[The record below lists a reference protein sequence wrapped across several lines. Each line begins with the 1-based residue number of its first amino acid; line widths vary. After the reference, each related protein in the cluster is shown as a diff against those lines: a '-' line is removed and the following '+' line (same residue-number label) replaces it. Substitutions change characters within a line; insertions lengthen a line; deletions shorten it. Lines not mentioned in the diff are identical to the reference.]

1 MSTLRPYQ
9 QRTLDQ
15 LYAWFEQ
22 HPEGNP
28 CIVMPTGSG
37 KSHVIA
43 AFCRNA
49 LQEFPETKILMLTHV
64 KELISQNAEKMR
76 EHWRDAPLGI
86 FSASIGK
93 RDLGKEIT
101 FAGIQSIRK
110 RAEQLGHIDIILIDE
125 AHLVSHKDEG
135 SYRKL
140 ITDLTIINPNL
151 RVIGLTATPF
161 RLGHGLIT
169 DKPAIFDA
177 LIEPVSIEELVE
189 LGYLSTLRSKRTEI
203 VLDTSEVHKR
213 GGEYIESELQAAID
227 TEKNNREV
235 VEEVLKRAGDRK
247 AWLFFCAGVDHAHHI
262 SYLLN
267 ARGIVSECVT
277 GATNKA
283 EREKILDDFKAGK
296 IQAVTNANVLT
307 TGFNHP
313 DIDLLVMLRP
323 TMSASLYVQ
332 MAGRGMRPKSHTDH
346 CLVLDFAGNVA
357 MHGPVTKVQP
367 SKKKGESEGDAPTK
381 LCEQCHEIVHIS
393 AKVCPNCGAEFPKP
407 PERKFTLHNEDIMGV
422 AANGELNVLTWTWRK
437 QVSRTSGTPMLS
449 CTYYGGLS
457 DKPVTEYLT
466 VGYMGYAGE
475 KAMRTLYNLA
485 QASGALLTGAESM
498 SQDEGLLFIAAQMN
512 KARPPA
518 LITFKL
524 DGKFYQIL
532 TRSWSRATQKTNLSD
547 RSAKVLS
554 YV

>member
-9 QRTLDQ
+9 SRALQM

-22 HPEGNP
+22 NPEGNP
-28 CIVMPTGSG
+28 CIVAPTGSG
-37 KSHVIA
+37 KSHMIA
-43 AFCRNA
+43 AFCKNA

-64 KELISQNAEKMR
+64 KELIQQNASKMR
-76 EHWRDAPLGI
+76 EHWPDAPLGI

-93 RDLGKEIT
+93 KDLGKEIT

-125 AHLVSHKDEG
+125 CHLVSHNDEG

-140 ITDLTIINPNL
+140 ITDLTIINPHL

-169 DKPAIFDA
+169 DDPAIFNE
-177 LIEPVSIEELVE
+177 LIEPVSIESLVE
-189 LGYLSTLRSKRTEI
+189 GGYLSTLRSTRTTLR
-203 VLDTSEVHKR
+203 LDTSEVHKR
-213 GGEYIESELQAAID
+213 GGEFIESELQAAID

-247 AWLFFCAGVDHAHHI
+247 SWLFFCSGVDHAHHI

-267 ARGIVSECVT
+267 QHGIISECVT
-277 GATNKA
+277 GETPKKD
-283 EREKILDDFKAGK
+283 REKILDDFKAGK
-296 IQAVTNANVLT
+296 IQALTNANVLT
-307 TGFNHP
+307 TGFDHP

-357 MHGPVTKVQP
+357 MHGPVTAVQP
-367 SKKKGESEGDAPTK
+367 SKKKGEGDGDPPTK
-381 LCEQCHEIVHIS
+381 VCEHCHEICAIA
-393 AKVCPNCGAEFPKP
+393 AKICPNCKEPFPPP
-407 PERKFTLHNEDIMGV
+407 PEKKFILHNDDIMGV
-422 AANGELNVLTWTWRK
+422 KSNGELAVRSWTWRK
-437 QVSRTSGTPMLS
+437 QISRTSGKPMLS

-466 VGYMGYAGE
+466 VGYMGYSGE

-498 SQDEGLLFIAAQMN
+498 SQDEGLTFLADQMN
-512 KARPPA
+512 KARPPS

-532 TRSWSRATQKTNLSD
+532 TRSWSRATQET
-547 RSAKVLS
+547 AVFA
-554 YV
+554 

>member
-1 MSTLRPYQ
+1 MNDLKTMLRPYQ
-9 QRTLDQ
+9 QRALDQ

-22 HPEGNP
+22 NKEGNP
-28 CIVMPTGSG
+28 CIVAPTGSG
-37 KSHVIA
+37 KSHMIA
-43 AFCRNA
+43 AFCKNA
-49 LQEFPETKILMLTHV
+49 LQDFPETKVLMLTHV
-64 KELISQNAEKMR
+64 RELILQNANKMR
-76 EHWRDAPLGI
+76 EHWPDAPLGI

-93 RDLGKEIT
+93 KDLGKEIT

-110 RAEQLGHIDIILIDE
+110 RAEQLGHIDIIIIDE
-125 AHLVSHKDEG
+125 CHLVSHNDEG

-140 ITDLTIINPNL
+140 ITDLTVINPHL

-189 LGYLSTLRSKRTEI
+189 GGYLSTLRSTRTALR
-203 VLDTSEVHKR
+203 LDTSGVHKR

-235 VEEVLKRAGDRK
+235 VKEVLKRAGDRK

-262 SYLLN
+262 SHLLN
-267 ARGIVSECVT
+267 EHGITSECVT
-277 GATNKA
+277 GKTHKKD
-283 EREKILDDFKAGK
+283 REKILDDFKAGK
-296 IQAVTNANVLT
+296 IQAITNANVLT
-307 TGFNHP
+307 TGFDHP

-346 CLVLDFAGNVA
+346 CLVLDFAGVVA
-357 MHGPVTKVQP
+357 QHGPVTNVQP
-367 SKKKGESEGDAPTK
+367 SKKKGEGEGDPPTK
-381 LCEQCHEIVHIS
+381 VCSECHEICHIS
-393 AKVCPNCGAEFPKP
+393 VKVCPNCGFEFPKP
-407 PERKFTLHNEDIMGV
+407 PERKFTLHNDDIMGIKP
-422 AANGELNVLTWTWRK
+422 NGELAVRSWTWRK
-437 QVSRTSGTPMLS
+437 QTSRTSGKPMLS

-457 DKPVTEYLT
+457 DKPVVEYLT

-485 QASGALLTGAESM
+485 QASGASLTGTESM
-498 SQDEGLLFIAAQMN
+498 SQDEGLFFLADQMN
-512 KARPPA
+512 KARPPS

-532 TRSWSRATQKTNLSD
+532 TRSWKRASQETD
-547 RSAKVLS
+547 IFA
-554 YV
+554 

>member
-1 MSTLRPYQ
+1 MTKLRDYQ
-9 QRTLDQ
+9 QRALTQ

-22 HPEGNP
+22 HAEGNP
-28 CIVMPTGSG
+28 CVVMPTGSG

-43 AFCRNA
+43 SFCKNA

-64 KELISQNAEKMR
+64 KELIQQNASKMR
-76 EHWRDAPLGI
+76 EHWPDAPLGI
-86 FSASIGK
+86 FSASMGK
-93 RDLGKEIT
+93 KDLGKEIT

-125 AHLVSHKDEG
+125 CHLVRHDDEG

-140 ITDLTIINPNL
+140 ITDLTIINPHL

-177 LIEPVSIEELVE
+177 LIEPVSIESLVE
-189 LGYLSTLRSKRTEI
+189 GGYLSTLRSTRTALR
-203 VLDTSEVHKR
+203 LDTSDVHKR
-213 GGEYIESELQAAID
+213 GGEFIESELQAAID

-262 SYLLN
+262 SHLLN
-267 ARGIVSECVT
+267 ERGIVSECVT
-277 GATNKA
+277 GETHKKD
-283 EREKILDDFKAGK
+283 REKILDDFKAGK

-307 TGFNHP
+307 TGFDHP

-357 MHGPVTKVQP
+357 MHGPVTNVQP
-367 SKKKGESEGDAPTK
+367 SKKKGEGEGDAPTK
-381 LCEQCHEIVHIS
+381 LCEQCDEICHIS
-393 AKVCPNCGAEFPKP
+393 AKICPNCKHPFPAP
-407 PERKFTLHNEDIMGV
+407 PERKFTLHNDDIMGV
-422 AANGELNVLTWTWRK
+422 KSNGEMDVTSWTWRK
-437 QVSRTSGTPMLS
+437 QISRTSGKSMLS
-449 CTYYGGLS
+449 VTYYGGLS
-457 DKPVTEYLT
+457 DKPVIEYLT
-466 VGYMGYAGE
+466 VGYMGFAGE

-485 QASGALLTGAESM
+485 QASGASLTGAESM
-498 SQDEGLLFIAAQMN
+498 SQDEGLTFLADQMN
-512 KARPPA
+512 RARPPA
-518 LITFKL
+518 SITFKL

-532 TRSWSRATQKTNLSD
+532 TRSWSRATQKT
-547 RSAKVLS
+547 AVFA
-554 YV
+554 

>member
-1 MSTLRPYQ
+1 MTILRPYQ
-9 QRTLDQ
+9 SRALQM
-15 LYAWFEQ
+15 LYSWFEQ

-43 AFCRNA
+43 SFCKNA

-64 KELISQNAEKMR
+64 KELIQQNAGKMR
-76 EHWRDAPLGI
+76 EHWPEAPLGI
-86 FSASIGK
+86 FSASMGK
-93 RDLGKEIT
+93 KDLGKEIT

-110 RAEQLGHIDIILIDE
+110 RADQLGHIDIILIDE
-125 AHLVSHKDEG
+125 AHLVSHQDEG

-140 ITDLTIINPNL
+140 ITDLTIINPHL

-177 LIEPVSIEELVE
+177 LIEPVSIESLVE
-189 LGYLSTLRSKRTEI
+189 CGYLSTLRSTRTALR
-203 VLDTSEVHKR
+203 LDTSGVHKR

-247 AWLFFCAGVDHAHHI
+247 SWLFFCSGVDHAHHI

-267 ARGIVSECVT
+267 QHGIISECVT
-277 GATNKA
+277 GETHKKD
-283 EREKILDDFKAGK
+283 REKILDDFKAGK
-296 IQAVTNANVLT
+296 IQAITNANVLT
-307 TGFNHP
+307 TGFDHP

-357 MHGPVTKVQP
+357 MHGPVTNVQP
-367 SKKKGESEGDAPTK
+367 SKKKGEGDGDPPTK
-381 LCEQCHEIVHIS
+381 VCSECHEIVHIS
-393 AKVCPNCGAEFPKP
+393 AKVCPNCGFEFPKP
-407 PERKFTLHNEDIMGV
+407 PEKKFILHNDDIMGV
-422 AANGELNVLTWTWRK
+422 KSNGEMDVRSWTWRK
-437 QVSRTSGTPMLS
+437 QISRTSGKPMLS
-449 CTYYGGLS
+449 VTYYGGLS

-466 VGYMGYAGE
+466 VGYMGYSGE

-498 SQDEGLLFIAAQMN
+498 SQDEGLTFLADQMN
-512 KARPPA
+512 KARPPS

-532 TRSWSRATQKTNLSD
+532 TRSWSRATQET
-547 RSAKVLS
+547 AVFA
-554 YV
+554 

>member
-9 QRTLDQ
+9 SRALQM

-22 HPEGNP
+22 NPEGNP
-28 CIVMPTGSG
+28 CIVAPTGSG
-37 KSHVIA
+37 KSHMIA
-43 AFCRNA
+43 AFCKNA

-64 KELISQNAEKMR
+64 KELIQQNAGKMR
-76 EHWRDAPLGI
+76 EHWPDAPLGI
-86 FSASIGK
+86 FSASMGK
-93 RDLGKEIT
+93 KDLGKEIT

-125 AHLVSHKDEG
+125 CHLVSHNDEG

-140 ITDLTIINPNL
+140 ITDLTIINPHL

-169 DKPAIFDA
+169 DDPAIFNE
-177 LIEPVSIEELVE
+177 LIEPVSIESLVE
-189 LGYLSTLRSKRTEI
+189 GGYLSTLRSTRTALR
-203 VLDTSEVHKR
+203 LDTSGVHKR

-247 AWLFFCAGVDHAHHI
+247 AWLFFCAGVNHAHHI
-262 SYLLN
+262 SHLLN
-267 ARGIVSECVT
+267 EHGITSECVT
-277 GATNKA
+277 GKTHKKD
-283 EREKILDDFKAGK
+283 REKILDDFKAGK
-296 IQAVTNANVLT
+296 IQAITNANVLT
-307 TGFNHP
+307 TGFDHP

-323 TMSASLYVQ
+323 TMSAGLYVQ

-357 MHGPVTKVQP
+357 MHGPITNVQPPKKGGSGKGDGDPPTKVC
-367 SKKKGESEGDAPTK
+367 SE
-381 LCEQCHEIVHIS
+381 CHEICHIS
-393 AKVCPNCGAEFPKP
+393 VKVCPNCGFEFPKP
-407 PERKFTLHNEDIMGV
+407 PERKFTLHNDDIMGV
-422 AANGELNVLTWTWRK
+422 KSNGEMDVTSWTWRK
-437 QVSRTSGTPMLS
+437 QISRTSGKPMLS

-457 DKPVTEYLT
+457 DRPVTEYLT
-466 VGYMGYAGE
+466 VGYMGYSGE

-498 SQDEGLLFIAAQMN
+498 SQDEGLTFLADQMN
-512 KARPPA
+512 KARPPSS
-518 LITFKL
+518 ITFKL

-532 TRSWSRATQKTNLSD
+532 TRSWSRAPQETNIF
-547 RSAKVLS
+547 A
-554 YV
+554 

>member
-1 MSTLRPYQ
+1 MSALRPYQ
-9 QRTLDQ
+9 QRALDQ

-22 HPEGNP
+22 NPEGNP

-64 KELISQNAEKMR
+64 KELIQQNASKMR
-76 EHWRDAPLGI
+76 EHWADAPLGI
-86 FSASIGK
+86 FSASMGK
-93 RDLGKEIT
+93 KDLGKEIT

-125 AHLVSHKDEG
+125 AHLVSHNDVG

-140 ITDLTIINPNL
+140 ITDLTIINPHL
-151 RVIGLTATPF
+151 RVVGLTATPF
-161 RLGHGLIT
+161 RLGHGLVT

-177 LIEPVSIEELVE
+177 LIEPVSIESLVE
-189 LGYLSTLRSKRTEI
+189 GGYLSTLRSTRTALR
-203 VLDTSEVHKR
+203 LDTSDVHKR
-213 GGEYIESELQAAID
+213 GGEFIESELQAAID

-247 AWLFFCAGVDHAHHI
+247 AWLFFCSGVDHAHHI

-267 ARGIVSECVT
+267 EKGIISECVT
-277 GATNKA
+277 GETHKKD
-283 EREKILDDFKAGK
+283 REKILDDFKAGK
-296 IQAVTNANVLT
+296 IQAITNANVLT
-307 TGFNHP
+307 TGFDHP

-357 MHGPVTKVQP
+357 MHGPVTNVQP
-367 SKKKGESEGDAPTK
+367 SKKKGEGNGDAGDAPTK
-381 LCEQCHEIVHIS
+381 VCEHCHEICHIS
-393 AKVCPNCGAEFPKP
+393 AKICPNCKEPFPAP
-407 PERKFTLHNEDIMGV
+407 PEKKFVLHNDDIMGINP
-422 AANGELNVLTWTWRK
+422 NGELNVTSWVWRK
-437 QVSRTSGTPMLS
+437 QTSRTSGKPMLS

-485 QASGALLTGAESM
+485 QASSASLTGAESM
-498 SQDEGLLFIAAQMN
+498 SQDEGLLFLATQMN

-532 TRSWSRATQKTNLSD
+532 TRSWSRATQET
-547 RSAKVLS
+547 AVFA
-554 YV
+554 

>member
-1 MSTLRPYQ
+1 MTTLRPYQ
-9 QRTLDQ
+9 QRALDQ

-22 HPEGNP
+22 NPEGNP
-28 CIVMPTGSG
+28 CIVAPTGSG
-37 KSHVIA
+37 KSHIIA

-64 KELISQNAEKMR
+64 KELIQQNASKMR
-76 EHWRDAPLGI
+76 EHWPDAPLGI
-86 FSASIGK
+86 FSASMGK
-93 RDLGKEIT
+93 KDLGKEIT

-125 AHLVSHKDEG
+125 CHLVSHNDEG

-140 ITDLTIINPNL
+140 ITDLTIINPHL

-177 LIEPVSIEELVE
+177 LIEPVSIESLVE
-189 LGYLSTLRSKRTEI
+189 GGYLSTLRSTRTALR
-203 VLDTSEVHKR
+203 LDTSDVHKR
-213 GGEYIESELQAAID
+213 GGEFIESELQKAID

-235 VEEVLKRAGDRK
+235 VEEVLKLAGDRK

-262 SYLLN
+262 SHLLN
-267 ARGIVSECVT
+267 ESGIVSECVT
-277 GATNKA
+277 GETHKKD
-283 EREKILDDFKAGK
+283 REKILDDFKAGK

-307 TGFNHP
+307 TGFDHP

-357 MHGPVTKVQP
+357 MHGPVTNVQP
-367 SKKKGESEGDAPTK
+367 SKKKGEGEGDPPTK
-381 LCEQCHEIVHIS
+381 VCSECHEICHIS
-393 AKVCPNCGAEFPKP
+393 AKICPNCKEPFPPP
-407 PERKFTLHNEDIMGV
+407 PERKFILHNDDIMGV
-422 AANGELNVLTWTWRK
+422 NANGELAVRSWTWRK
-437 QVSRTSGTPMLS
+437 QISRTSGKPMLS

-498 SQDEGLLFIAAQMN
+498 SQDEGLTFLADQMN
-512 KARPPA
+512 KARPPSS
-518 LITFKL
+518 ITFKL

-532 TRSWSRATQKTNLSD
+532 TRSWSRATQKTDIFS
-547 RSAKVLS
+547 RSTEVLS
-554 YV
+554 HM

>member
-9 QRTLDQ
+9 SRALQM

-28 CIVMPTGSG
+28 CIVAPTGSG
-37 KSHVIA
+37 KSHMIA
-43 AFCRNA
+43 AFCKNA

-64 KELISQNAEKMR
+64 KELIQQNASKMR
-76 EHWRDAPLGI
+76 EHWPDAPLGI

-93 RDLGKEIT
+93 KDLGKEIT

-125 AHLVSHKDEG
+125 CHLVSHNDEG

-140 ITDLTIINPNL
+140 ITDLTIINPHL

-169 DKPAIFDA
+169 DDPAIFNE
-177 LIEPVSIEELVE
+177 LIEPVSIESLVE
-189 LGYLSTLRSKRTEI
+189 GGYLSTLRSTRTTLR
-203 VLDTSEVHKR
+203 LDTSEVHKR
-213 GGEYIESELQAAID
+213 GGEFIESELQAAID

-247 AWLFFCAGVDHAHHI
+247 SWLFFCSGVDHAHHI

-267 ARGIVSECVT
+267 QHGIISECVT
-277 GATNKA
+277 GETPKKD
-283 EREKILDDFKAGK
+283 RENILDDFKAGK
-296 IQAVTNANVLT
+296 IQALTNANVLT
-307 TGFNHP
+307 TGFDHP

-357 MHGPVTKVQP
+357 MHGPVTNVQP
-367 SKKKGESEGDAPTK
+367 SKKKGEGDGDPPTK
-381 LCEQCHEIVHIS
+381 VCGECHEICHIS
-393 AKVCPNCGAEFPKP
+393 VKVCPNCGFQFPAP
-407 PERKFTLHNEDIMGV
+407 PEKKFTLHNDDIMGIKP
-422 AANGELNVLTWTWRK
+422 NGELAVLTWVWRK
-437 QVSRTSGTPMLS
+437 QTSRASGKPMLS
-449 CTYYGGLS
+449 VTYYGSLS

-475 KAMRTLYNLA
+475 KAMRTLYTLA
-485 QASGALLTGAESM
+485 QASGASLTGAESM
-498 SQDEGLLFIAAQMN
+498 SQDEGLFFLANQMN

-524 DGKFYQIL
+524 DGRFYQIL
-532 TRSWSRATQKTNLSD
+532 TRSWKRAPQKAD
-547 RSAKVLS
+547 IFA
-554 YV
+554 

>member
-1 MSTLRPYQ
+1 MTKLRDYQ
-9 QRTLDQ
+9 QRVLTQ

-22 HPEGNP
+22 HAEGNP

-43 AFCRNA
+43 SFCKNA

-64 KELISQNAEKMR
+64 KELIQQNASKMR
-76 EHWRDAPLGI
+76 EHWADAPLGI

-93 RDLGKEIT
+93 KDLGKEIT

-125 AHLVSHKDEG
+125 CHLVSHNDEG

-140 ITDLTIINPNL
+140 ITDLTIINPHL

-177 LIEPVSIEELVE
+177 LIEPVSIESLVE
-189 LGYLSTLRSKRTEI
+189 SGYLSTLRSTRTALR
-203 VLDTSEVHKR
+203 LDTSDVHKR
-213 GGEYIESELQAAID
+213 GGEFIESELQAAID

-262 SYLLN
+262 SHLLN
-267 ARGIVSECVT
+267 GYGITSECVT
-277 GATNKA
+277 GETNKKD
-283 EREKILDDFKAGK
+283 REKILDDFKAGK

-307 TGFNHP
+307 TGFDHP

-357 MHGPVTKVQP
+357 MHGPVTNVQP
-367 SKKKGESEGDAPTK
+367 SKKKGEGDGDPPTK
-381 LCEQCHEIVHIS
+381 VCSECHEICHIS
-393 AKVCPNCGAEFPKP
+393 AKICPNCKHPFPAP
-407 PERKFTLHNEDIMGV
+407 PERKFTLHNDDIMGV
-422 AANGELNVLTWTWRK
+422 KQNGEMGVTSWTWRK
-437 QVSRTSGTPMLS
+437 QISRTSGKPMLS
-449 CTYYGGLS
+449 VTYYGSLS
-457 DKPVTEYLT
+457 DKPVIEYLT
-466 VGYMGYAGE
+466 VGYMGFAGE

-498 SQDEGLLFIAAQMN
+498 SQDEGLTFLADQMN
-512 KARPPA
+512 RARPPA
-518 LITFKL
+518 SITFKL

-532 TRSWSRATQKTNLSD
+532 TRSWSRATQKT
-547 RSAKVLS
+547 AVFA
-554 YV
+554 

>member
-9 QRTLDQ
+9 QRALDQ

-28 CIVMPTGSG
+28 CIVAPTGSG
-37 KSHVIA
+37 KSHMIA
-43 AFCRNA
+43 AFCKNA
-49 LQEFPETKILMLTHV
+49 LQDFPETKVLMLTHV
-64 KELISQNAEKMR
+64 KELIQQNANKMR
-76 EHWRDAPLGI
+76 EHWPDAPLGI
-86 FSASIGK
+86 FSASMGK
-93 RDLGKEIT
+93 KDLGKEIT

-110 RAEQLGHIDIILIDE
+110 RAEQLGHIDIIIIDE
-125 AHLVSHKDEG
+125 CHLVSHNDVG

-140 ITDLTIINPNL
+140 IDALTSINPHL

-189 LGYLSTLRSKRTEI
+189 GGYLSTLRSTRTALR
-203 VLDTSEVHKR
+203 LDTSGVHKR
-213 GGEYIESELQAAID
+213 GGEFIESELQAAID

-235 VEEVLKRAGDRK
+235 VEEVLKLAGDRK
-247 AWLFFCAGVDHAHHI
+247 SWIFFCSGVDHAHHI
-262 SYLLN
+262 STLLN
-267 ARGIVSECVT
+267 EHGIVSDCVT
-277 GATNKA
+277 GATKKID
-283 EREKILDDFKAGK
+283 REKILDDFKAGK
-296 IQAVTNANVLT
+296 IQAITNANVLT
-307 TGFNHP
+307 TGFDHP

-346 CLVLDFAGNVA
+346 CLVLDFAGVVA
-357 MHGPVTKVQP
+357 QHGPVTNVQP
-367 SKKKGESEGDAPTK
+367 SKKKGEGDGDPPTK
-381 LCEQCHEIVHIS
+381 VCGECHEICHIS
-393 AKVCPNCGAEFPKP
+393 VKVCPNCGFQFPAP
-407 PERKFTLHNEDIMGV
+407 PEKKFTLHNDDIMGIKP
-422 AANGELNVLTWTWRK
+422 NGELAVLTWVWRK
-437 QVSRTSGTPMLS
+437 QTSRASGKPMLS
-449 CTYYGGLS
+449 VTYYGGLS

-475 KAMRTLYNLA
+475 KAMRTLYTLA
-485 QASGALLTGAESM
+485 QASGASLTGAESM
-498 SQDEGLLFIAAQMN
+498 SQDEGLFFLANQMN

-524 DGKFYQIL
+524 DGRFYQIL
-532 TRSWSRATQKTNLSD
+532 TRSWKRAPQKAD
-547 RSAKVLS
+547 IFA
-554 YV
+554 

>member
-1 MSTLRPYQ
+1 MLRPYQ
-9 QRTLDQ
+9 QRAINQ
-15 LYAWFEQ
+15 LYAWFESN
-22 HPEGNP
+22 EGNP
-28 CIVMPTGSG
+28 CLVLPTGSG
-37 KSHVIA
+37 KSHIIA
-43 AFCRNA
+43 ALCKDA
-49 LQEFPETKILMLTHV
+49 LQNWPETKILMLTHV
-64 KELISQNAEKMR
+64 KELIQQNAGKMR
-76 EHWRDAPLGI
+76 EHWPDAPLGI
-86 FSASIGK
+86 FSASMGK
-93 RDLGKEIT
+93 KDLGKEIT

-110 RAEQLGHIDIILIDE
+110 RADQLGHIDIILIDE
-125 AHLVSHKDEG
+125 AHLVSHQDEG

-140 ITDLTIINPNL
+140 ITDLTIINPHL

-177 LIEPVSIEELVE
+177 LIEPVSIESLVE
-189 LGYLSTLRSKRTEI
+189 GGYLSTLRSTRTALR
-203 VLDTSEVHKR
+203 LDTSDVHKR

-262 SYLLN
+262 SHLLN
-267 ARGIVSECVT
+267 ESGIVSECVT
-277 GATNKA
+277 GETHKKD
-283 EREKILDDFKAGK
+283 REKILDDFKAGK
-296 IQAVTNANVLT
+296 IQAITNANVLT
-307 TGFNHP
+307 TGFDHP

-357 MHGPVTKVQP
+357 MHGPVTNVQP
-367 SKKKGESEGDAPTK
+367 SKKKGEGDGDPPTK
-381 LCEQCHEIVHIS
+381 VCSECHEIVHIS
-393 AKVCPNCGAEFPKP
+393 AKVCPNCKHPFPAP
-407 PERKFTLHNEDIMGV
+407 PEKKFILHNDDIMGV
-422 AANGELNVLTWTWRK
+422 KSNGEMDVRSWTWRK
-437 QVSRTSGTPMLS
+437 QISRTSGKPMLS

-466 VGYMGYAGE
+466 VGYTGYSGE
-475 KAMRTLYNLA
+475 KALRTLYNLA

-498 SQDEGLLFIAAQMN
+498 SQDEGLTFLADQMN
-512 KARPPA
+512 KARPPSS
-518 LITFKL
+518 ITFKL

-532 TRSWSRATQKTNLSD
+532 TRSWSRATQET
-547 RSAKVLS
+547 AVFA
-554 YV
+554 

>member
-9 QRTLDQ
+9 SRALDQ

-28 CIVMPTGSG
+28 CIVAPTGSG
-37 KSHVIA
+37 KSHMIA
-43 AFCRNA
+43 AFCKNA

-64 KELISQNAEKMR
+64 KELIQQNAGKMR
-76 EHWRDAPLGI
+76 EHWPDAPLGI
-86 FSASIGK
+86 FSASMGK
-93 RDLGKEIT
+93 KDLGKEIT

-110 RAEQLGHIDIILIDE
+110 RAEQLGHVDIILIDE
-125 AHLVSHKDEG
+125 CHLVSHNDEG

-140 ITDLTIINPNL
+140 ITDLTIINPHL

-177 LIEPVSIEELVE
+177 LIEPVSIESLVE
-189 LGYLSTLRSKRTEI
+189 GGYLSTLRSTRTALR
-203 VLDTSEVHKR
+203 LDTSDVHKR

-267 ARGIVSECVT
+267 EKGIISECVT
-277 GATNKA
+277 GETHKKD
-283 EREKILDDFKAGK
+283 REKILDDFKAGK
-296 IQAVTNANVLT
+296 IQAITNANVLT
-307 TGFNHP
+307 TGFDHP

-357 MHGPVTKVQP
+357 MHGPVTNVQP
-367 SKKKGESEGDAPTK
+367 SKKKGDGDGDPPTK
-381 LCEQCHEIVHIS
+381 VCEHCHEICAIS
-393 AKVCPNCGAEFPKP
+393 AKICPNCKHPFPPP
-407 PERKFTLHNEDIMGV
+407 PEKKFILHNDDIMGV
-422 AANGELNVLTWTWRK
+422 KSNGELAVRSWTWRK
-437 QVSRTSGTPMLS
+437 QISRTSGKPMLS

-457 DKPVTEYLT
+457 DKPVIEYLT
-466 VGYMGYAGE
+466 VGYMGFAGE

-498 SQDEGLLFIAAQMN
+498 SQDEGLTFLADQMN
-512 KARPPA
+512 RARPPS

-532 TRSWSRATQKTNLSD
+532 TRSWSRATQET
-547 RSAKVLS
+547 AVFA
-554 YV
+554 

>member
-1 MSTLRPYQ
+1 MTKLRDYQ
-9 QRTLDQ
+9 QRALTQ
-15 LYAWFEQ
+15 LYTWFEQ

-43 AFCRNA
+43 SFCKNA

-64 KELISQNAEKMR
+64 KELIQQNANKMR
-76 EHWRDAPLGI
+76 EHWPDAPLGI
-86 FSASIGK
+86 FSASMGK
-93 RDLGKEIT
+93 KDLGKEIT

-110 RAEQLGHIDIILIDE
+110 RADQLGHIDIILIDE
-125 AHLVSHKDEG
+125 AHLVSHQDEG

-140 ITDLTIINPNL
+140 ITDLTIINPHL

-177 LIEPVSIEELVE
+177 LIEPVSIESLVE
-189 LGYLSTLRSKRTEI
+189 GGYLSTLRSTRTALR
-203 VLDTSEVHKR
+203 LDTSDVHKR
-213 GGEYIESELQAAID
+213 GGEFIESELQAAID

-262 SYLLN
+262 SHLLN
-267 ARGIVSECVT
+267 ENGIVSECVT
-277 GATNKA
+277 GETHKKD
-283 EREKILDDFKAGK
+283 REKILDDFKAGK

-307 TGFNHP
+307 TGFDHP

-357 MHGPVTKVQP
+357 MHGPVTNVQP
-367 SKKKGESEGDAPTK
+367 SKKKGEGEGDAPTK
-381 LCEQCHEIVHIS
+381 VCEHCHEICHIS
-393 AKVCPNCGAEFPKP
+393 AKICPNCKEPFPLP
-407 PERKFTLHNEDIMGV
+407 PEKKFILHNDDIMGV
-422 AANGELNVLTWTWRK
+422 KSNGDLAVRSWTWRK
-437 QVSRTSGTPMLS
+437 QISRTSGKPMLS

-466 VGYMGYAGE
+466 VGYMGYSGE

-498 SQDEGLLFIAAQMN
+498 SQDEGLTFLADQMN
-512 KARPPA
+512 KARPPSS
-518 LITFKL
+518 ITFKL

-532 TRSWSRATQKTNLSD
+532 TRSWSRATQET
-547 RSAKVLS
+547 AVFA
-554 YV
+554 

>member
-1 MSTLRPYQ
+1 MLRPYQ
-9 QRTLDQ
+9 QRALDQ
-15 LYAWFEQ
+15 LYAWFESN
-22 HPEGNP
+22 EGNP
-28 CIVMPTGSG
+28 CLVLPTGSG
-37 KSHVIA
+37 KSHIIA
-43 AFCRNA
+43 ALCRDA
-49 LQEFPETKILMLTHV
+49 LQNWPETKILMLTHV
-64 KELISQNAEKMR
+64 KELIQQNADKMR
-76 EHWRDAPLGI
+76 EHWPDAPLGI

-93 RDLGKEIT
+93 KDLGKEIT

-125 AHLVSHKDEG
+125 CHLVSHNDEG

-140 ITDLTIINPNL
+140 ITDLTIINPHL
-151 RVIGLTATPF
+151 RVVGLTATPF

-177 LIEPVSIEELVE
+177 LIEPVSIESLVE
-189 LGYLSTLRSKRTEI
+189 GGYLSTLRSTRTALR
-203 VLDTSEVHKR
+203 LDTSDVHKR
-213 GGEYIESELQAAID
+213 GGEFIESELQAAID

-262 SYLLN
+262 SHLLN
-267 ARGIVSECVT
+267 ESGIISECVT
-277 GATNKA
+277 GNTPKKD
-283 EREKILDDFKAGK
+283 REKILNDFKAGH

-307 TGFNHP
+307 TGFDHP

-357 MHGPVTKVQP
+357 MHGPVTNVQP
-367 SKKKGESEGDAPTK
+367 SKKKGEGDGDPPTK
-381 LCEQCHEIVHIS
+381 VCSECHEICHIS
-393 AKVCPNCGAEFPKP
+393 AKICPNCKHPFPAP
-407 PERKFTLHNEDIMGV
+407 PERKFILHNDDIMGV
-422 AANGELNVLTWTWRK
+422 KSNGEMDVTSWTWRK
-437 QVSRTSGTPMLS
+437 QISRTSGKSMLS
-449 CTYYGGLS
+449 VTYYGTLS
-457 DKPVTEYLT
+457 DKPVIEYLT

-498 SQDEGLLFIAAQMN
+498 SQDEGLTFLADQMN
-512 KARPPA
+512 RARPPA
-518 LITFKL
+518 SITFKL

-532 TRSWSRATQKTNLSD
+532 TRSWSRATQET
-547 RSAKVLS
+547 AVFA
-554 YV
+554 

>member
-1 MSTLRPYQ
+1 MLRPYQ
-9 QRTLDQ
+9 QRAINQ
-15 LYAWFEQ
+15 LYAWFESN
-22 HPEGNP
+22 EGNP
-28 CIVMPTGSG
+28 CLVLPTGSG
-37 KSHVIA
+37 KSHIIA
-43 AFCRNA
+43 ALCKDA
-49 LQEFPETKILMLTHV
+49 LQNWPETKILMLTHV
-64 KELISQNAEKMR
+64 KELIQQNAGKMR
-76 EHWRDAPLGI
+76 EHWPDAPLGI

-93 RDLGKEIT
+93 KDLGKEIT

-110 RAEQLGHIDIILIDE
+110 RADQLGHIDIILIDE
-125 AHLVSHKDEG
+125 AHLVSHQDEG

-140 ITDLTIINPNL
+140 ITDLTIINPHL

-177 LIEPVSIEELVE
+177 LITPVSIEELVDG
-189 LGYLSTLRSKRTEI
+189 GYLSTLRSTRTSI
-203 VLDTSEVHKR
+203 VLDTSDVHKR

-262 SYLLN
+262 SHLLN
-267 ARGIVSECVT
+267 ESGIISECVT
-277 GATNKA
+277 GETHKKD
-283 EREKILDDFKAGK
+283 REKILDDFKAGK

-307 TGFNHP
+307 TGFDHP

-357 MHGPVTKVQP
+357 MHGPVTNVQP
-367 SKKKGESEGDAPTK
+367 SKKKGESEGDPPTK
-381 LCEQCHEIVHIS
+381 VCSECHEIVHIS
-393 AKVCPNCGAEFPKP
+393 AKVCPNCKHPFPAP
-407 PERKFTLHNEDIMGV
+407 PEKKFILHNDDIMGV
-422 AANGELNVLTWTWRK
+422 KQNGEMDVTSWTWRK
-437 QVSRTSGTPMLS
+437 QISRTSGKPMLS

-457 DKPVTEYLT
+457 NKPVVEYLT
-466 VGYMGYAGE
+466 VGYMGFAGE

-498 SQDEGLLFIAAQMN
+498 SQDEGLTFLADQMN
-512 KARPPA
+512 RARPPA
-518 LITFKL
+518 SITFKL

-532 TRSWSRATQKTNLSD
+532 TRSWSRATQKT
-547 RSAKVLS
+547 AVFA
-554 YV
+554 

>member
-1 MSTLRPYQ
+1 MLRPYQ
-9 QRTLDQ
+9 QRALDQ

-22 HPEGNP
+22 NPEGNP
-28 CIVMPTGSG
+28 CLVAPTGSG
-37 KSHVIA
+37 KSHMIA
-43 AFCRNA
+43 AFCRSA
-49 LQEFPETKILMLTHV
+49 LQDFPETKILMLTHV
-64 KELISQNAEKMR
+64 KELIEQNANKMR
-76 EHWRDAPLGI
+76 EHWPDAPLGI
-86 FSASIGK
+86 FSASMGRK
-93 RDLGKEIT
+93 DLGKEIT

-110 RAEQLGHIDIILIDE
+110 CAEQLGHIDIILIDE
-125 AHLVSHKDEG
+125 AHLVSHQDEG

-140 ITDLTIINPNL
+140 ITDLTIINPHL
-151 RVIGLTATPF
+151 RVIGLTASPF

-177 LIEPVSIEELVE
+177 LIETVSIEELVE
-189 LGYLSTLRSKRTEI
+189 GGYLSTLRSTRTALR
-203 VLDTSEVHKR
+203 LDTSGVHKR

-235 VEEVLKRAGDRK
+235 VEEVLKLAGDRR

-262 SYLLN
+262 SHLLN
-267 ARGIVSECVT
+267 ESGITSECVT
-277 GATNKA
+277 GKTHKKD
-283 EREKILDDFKAGK
+283 REKILDDFKAGK

-307 TGFNHP
+307 TGFDYA

-346 CLVLDFAGNVA
+346 CLVLDFAGVVA
-357 MHGPVTKVQP
+357 QHGPVTNVQP
-367 SKKKGESEGDAPTK
+367 SKKKGEGDGDPPVK
-381 LCEQCHEIVHIS
+381 VCEHCHEICHIS
-393 AKVCPNCGAEFPKP
+393 VKICPNCKEPFPPP
-407 PERKFTLHNEDIMGV
+407 PERKFTLHNDDIMGIK
-422 AANGELNVLTWTWRK
+422 ANGELEVKSWSWRK
-437 QVSRTSGTPMLS
+437 QISRTSGKPMLS
-449 CTYYGGLS
+449 VTYYGGLS
-457 DKPVTEYLT
+457 DRPVTEYLT

-475 KAMRTLYNLA
+475 KAMRTLYSLA

-498 SQDEGLLFIAAQMN
+498 SQDEGLTFLESQMN

-532 TRSWSRATQKTNLSD
+532 TRSWKHAPQETD
-547 RSAKVLS
+547 IFA
-554 YV
+554 